1 MDTAAAAVFVL
12 ATALALGVPG
22 NRSLPHWSATLML
35 ALALA
40 AQYLAVWRWW
50 GSPS

>member
-1 MDTAAAAVFVL
+1 MDTAAAALFVL
-12 ATALALGVPG
+12 ATVLALGVSRS
-22 NRSLPHWSATLML
+22 RSLPHRSATLML

-40 AQYLAVWRWW
+40 AQYLAVWCWW